1 MRLLVICVGSCYRY
15 NSSVSGN
22 TVQQPISLI
31 VSNTSSSTT
40 SCNDQ
45 ALIEW
50 LQSLQID
57 EMSIEKVNITIC
69 IDLFILTN
77 KKLYRLI

>member
-1 MRLLVICVGSCYRY
+1 MLVTCVASCYRY
-15 NSSVSGN
+15 NSSISGN

-31 VSNTSSSTT
+31 VSNTPSSTT

-57 EMSIEKVNITIC
+57 EMSIERVNIKIY
-69 IDLFILTN
+69 IDLFILTVN
-77 KKLYRLI
+77 KKLC